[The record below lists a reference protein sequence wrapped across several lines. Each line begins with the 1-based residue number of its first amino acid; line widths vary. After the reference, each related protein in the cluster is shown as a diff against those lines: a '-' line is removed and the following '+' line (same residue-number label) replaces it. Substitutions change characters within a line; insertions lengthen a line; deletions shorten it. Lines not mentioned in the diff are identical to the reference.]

1 MVESNTAQLSDRA
14 QQLLRA
20 LIERFIREGEPVG
33 SRTLAREAGMDLS
46 SATVRNVM
54 ADLEEMGFVASPHT
68 SAGRVPTVQGYRFF
82 VNTLLTIHPLDDPQV
97 QQLRERLGIPGELE
111 RKNLVEAASG
121 LVSRL
126 TNLAGV
132 VTLPRRRHAALR
144 RVDFL
149 PLSNDRVLVILVID
163 DAEVQNRII
172 HTGRIY
178 SPSQLENA
186 ANYLNRHFG
195 GKALTAIRR
204 TLFEEM
210 RQARQD
216 MDAMMAA
223 TLEVAEKVFSG
234 SDETQEDFVLAG
246 ETNLMDVR
254 ELCDVDKLRELFE
267 VFNQKQEILH
277 LLDQC
282 INARGVQIFIGEESG
297 FHVLDECSI
306 VTAPYSV
313 GGTVL
318 GAVGVIGPTRM
329 AYDRV
334 IPIVDTTARLLGA
347 ALNPGN

>member
-1 MVESNTAQLSDRA
+1 MVESNTGQLSDRA
-14 QQLLRA
+14 QHLLRA

-33 SRTLAREAGMDLS
+33 SRTLAREAGMELS
-46 SATVRNVM
+46 PATVRNVM

-82 VNTLLTIHPLDDPQV
+82 VNTLLTIQPLDGPQI
-97 QQLRERLGIPGELE
+97 QQLRERLGIAGDME
-111 RKNLVEAASG
+111 RKDLVEIASG

-132 VTLPRRRHAALR
+132 VTLPRRKHAALR

-149 PLSNDRVLVILVID
+149 PLSSDRVLVILVVD
-163 DAEVQNRII
+163 ETEVQNRII
-172 HTGRIY
+172 HTGRVY

-195 GKALTAIRR
+195 GKNLASIRR

-210 RQARQD
+210 REARRD

-223 TLEVAEKVFSG
+223 TLEVAEKAFSE

-267 VFNQKQEILH
+267 AFSQKREILH

-297 FHVLDECSI
+297 FHVLDEYSV

-313 GGTVL
+313 DGRVL

-329 AYDRV
+329 AYHRV